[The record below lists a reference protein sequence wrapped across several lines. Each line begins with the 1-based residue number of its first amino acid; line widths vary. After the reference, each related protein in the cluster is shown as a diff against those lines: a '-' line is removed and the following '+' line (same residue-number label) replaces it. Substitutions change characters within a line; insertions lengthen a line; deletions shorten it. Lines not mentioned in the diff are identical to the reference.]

1 MSFTPN
7 RAKDNPKLRERA
19 IADGK
24 KTLYLEYYD
33 GYTKT
38 PKLDSS
44 GLPLVHTDGNEQG
57 QPIYEIKAI
66 RHKETLTG
74 LYLYSKP
81 RTAEE
86 RAHNK
91 STLMQAQKIR
101 NEREQEILSGKY
113 GYKGLRTNQNLIA
126 HFESYLASY
135 ALKDIRNIKLSLN
148 RFKTFLRLKYP
159 LFVLSKTE
167 TECKRI
173 REEWQDRH
181 KGINGRHEI
190 NENEFYIFNLPPR
203 LFTEDMVKEFVV
215 FLQENSTGSGAASAY
230 KRFKKMVR
238 YITKEG
244 YLAKNPCED
253 IVCKGDESFT
263 KEILND
269 AEIQQL
275 LNTHYTGEN
284 PNIRR
289 AFLFTLYTGVRWCD
303 VKELRFFNVD
313 FQNKTLKFEQA
324 KTKGRSAKSVVEM
337 PLTDGV
343 LQYII
348 GQPKGVNDLIFPL
361 PSHTMCLKALRAWT
375 KKAGITKHITW
386 HCGRHSFATQLLENG
401 ANIKVVADLL
411 GHSGLE
417 YVERY
422 VRAIDESKKQ
432 ALNSLPTL
440 KF

>member
-289 AFLFTLYTGVRWCD
+289 AFLFTLYTGGGGVM
-303 VKELRFFNVD
+303 LR
-313 FQNKTLKFEQA
+313 
-324 KTKGRSAKSVVEM
+324 S
-337 PLTDGV
+337 
-343 LQYII
+343 
-348 GQPKGVNDLIFPL
+348 
-361 PSHTMCLKALRAWT
+361 
-375 KKAGITKHITW
+375 
-386 HCGRHSFATQLLENG
+386 
-401 ANIKVVADLL
+401 
-411 GHSGLE
+411 
-417 YVERY
+417 
-422 VRAIDESKKQ
+422 
-432 ALNSLPTL
+432 
-440 KF
+440 